1 MHPDASCPAC
11 GEVPEAPTAA
21 AATEAQED
29 DGPPDAPWHF
39 KAMLLAVVVYLLWR
53 GVQGLGWLVSQF

>member
-1 MHPDASCPAC
+1 M
-11 GEVPEAPTAA
+11 PTAA
-21 AATEAQED
+21 AATEAQQD
-29 DGPPDAPWHF
+29 DAPPDAPWHF